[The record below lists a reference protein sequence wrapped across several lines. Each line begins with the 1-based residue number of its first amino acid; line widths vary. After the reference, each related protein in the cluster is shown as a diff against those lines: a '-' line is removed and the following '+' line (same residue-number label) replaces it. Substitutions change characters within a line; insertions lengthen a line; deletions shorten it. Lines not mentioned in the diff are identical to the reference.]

1 MKVLFVHD
9 SYFLNGGN
17 NQYYSEHIDN
27 SLLERYLH
35 LGNHVTFL
43 VRCNE
48 IANFNELAKKFSL
61 IDNTKSS
68 VICVPNFKTVSGYFK
83 HISFVKKQVEKAVL
97 EHDIIIPRVPSAL
110 GTLAV
115 NYAKKYK
122 KPFLGEVV
130 GCTWDGYW
138 NYSLKGKIVAPYFF
152 IKQKNTVKK
161 LPYVIYVTGKFLQNR
176 YPTNG
181 KSTNCSNVEIL
192 NIDNTILKKRLE
204 KISNRR
210 EGDNLIIGTVA
221 AIDVAYKGQKYVL
234 QSMSKSSNKNSIY
247 KVVGTGSPDSLKS
260 IASKLNLLD
269 RFKVIGPVRH
279 DEINAFLDTIDLYI
293 QPSKQEGLPRALIE
307 AMSRGLP
314 SVGSR
319 TGGIP
324 ELLKEEFI
332 FDKGNATQL
341 ATIIDNYNTDKMM
354 GEAKINFS
362 KSKEYFIG
370 NIYKN
375 RFNFYY
381 QFLSENKLL
390 IPKKLKESMAKLNK

>member
-9 SYFLNGGN
+9 SYFLNGGD

-35 LGNHVTFL
+35 LGTHVTFL
-43 VRCNE
+43 VRCNKV
-48 IANFNELAKKFSL
+48 ANLDDIAKKFSL
-61 IDNTKSS
+61 IDNSKSS
-68 VICVPNFKTVSGYFK
+68 VICVPNFKTLLGYFK
-83 HISFVKKQVEKAVL
+83 HITNVKKQVEKAVK

-115 NYAKKYK
+115 NYAKKHK

-138 NYSLKGKIVAPYFF
+138 NYSLKGKVVALYFF
-152 IKQKNTVKK
+152 IKQKKTVKK
-161 LPYVIYVTGKFLQNR
+161 LPYAIYVTGEFLQNR

-192 NIDNTILKKRLE
+192 TIDDSILEKRLQ
-204 KISNRR
+204 KIANKK
-210 EGDNLIIGTVA
+210 DNDPIVIGTVA

-234 QSMSKSSNKNSIY
+234 QSMSISNKKNIYY
-247 KVVGTGSPDSLKS
+247 KVVGTGSADSLNA
-260 IASKLNLLD
+260 IAKELHLED
-269 RFKVIGPVRH
+269 KFEVIGPVKH
-279 DEINAFLDTIDLYI
+279 SEINAFLDAIDLYV

-307 AMSRGLP
+307 AMSRALP

-324 ELLKEEFI
+324 ELLREEFI
-332 FDKGNATQL
+332 FDKGKASQL
-341 ATIIDNYNTDKMM
+341 VSIIDDYDNDKMLK
-354 GEAKINFS
+354 EAQVNFT
-362 KSKEYFIG
+362 KSKEYFID
-370 NIYKN
+370 NIYRN
-375 RFNFYY
+375 RFKFYY
-381 QFLSENKLL
+381 QFLNNHKLP
-390 IPKKLKESMAKLNK
+390 IPEKLKESMTKLN

>member
-9 SYFLNGGN
+9 SYFLNGGDN
-17 NQYYSEHIDN
+17 KYYSEHIDN

-35 LGNHVTFL
+35 LGTHVTFL
-43 VRCNE
+43 VRCSNV
-48 IANFNELAKKFSL
+48 ANTNELAKKFSL

-68 VICVPNFKTVSGYFK
+68 VICIPNFKTPSGYLK
-83 HISFVKKQVEKAVL
+83 HISTVKKEVEKAVL

-115 NYAKKYK
+115 NYAKKHK

-138 NYSLKGKIVAPYFF
+138 NYSLKGKVVAPYFF
-152 IKQKNTVKK
+152 IKQKKTVKK
-161 LPYVIYVTGKFLQNR
+161 LPYAIYVTGEFLQNR

-192 NIDNTILKKRLE
+192 TIKDAILEKRLE
-204 KISNRR
+204 KIRTKKT
-210 EGDNLIIGTVA
+210 DDPIVIGTVA

-234 QSMSKSSNKNSIY
+234 QSMAKSSKKKTIY
-247 KVVGTGSPDSLKS
+247 KVVGTGSPDTLNTVANELK
-260 IASKLNLLD
+260 LHD
-269 RFKVIGPVRH
+269 RFKVIGPVKH
-279 DEINAFLDTIDLYI
+279 SEINAFLDTIDLYV

-324 ELLKEEFI
+324 ELLREEFI
-332 FDKGNATQL
+332 FDKGNTSQL
-341 ATIIDNYNTDKMM
+341 ATIIDNYDNDKMLK
-354 GEAKINFS
+354 EARVNFT
-362 KSKEYFIG
+362 KSKEYFID
-370 NIYKN
+370 NIYRN
-375 RFNFYY
+375 RFNFYH
-381 QFLSENKLL
+381 QFLSDHKLP
-390 IPKKLKESMAKLNK
+390 IPEKLKESMEKLN